1 MRITST
7 STKFKQLNK
16 DLDSLCKNSM
26 WKWAVV
32 YTIQERLVVLLI
44 LIFQD
49 KKFSSPKCFMCFL
62 VMLFSAKIQ

>member
-1 MRITST
+1 MRISST

-32 YTIQERLVVLLI
+32 YTIQEGLVVLLI
-44 LIFQD
+44 LI
-49 KKFSSPKCFMCFL
+49 S
-62 VMLFSAKIQ
+62 